1 MAING
6 GSLEDCFSNVYA
18 LTELNGL
25 KWRCFLT
32 PSNAPRGVPV
42 QSDPILKAYGN
53 CLRDGLICTWRRK
66 PLELKPNEPLPLPSF
81 TNEISKELWLFWYSN
96 EPPEKL
102 SVNTSHLDAD
112 NNGVGT
118 AANGINYEVRVLLFQ
133 ALHTMIER
141 SMALDGFVRFGRWF
155 TRPLRQPLPG
165 RHHLLP
171 HYIMA
176 TNVQFFV
183 HGGNTVCMTVNA
195 QRQPPLLRLSKRHL
209 ECGKR
214 VQVVVGPWS
223 LRAVLLPR
231 ETEVGR
237 NQPSAEKQWEEWKE
251 FVPSLAQDIDDADDE
266 ARDEGVPRM
275 VPVEIDGI
283 RMLYPSCYVC
293 VTMEDDAASC
303 SKDEPV
309 APSMTPDEL
318 IAPDNGRR
326 NQLLVSNANGHSYLQ
341 GVLQN
346 AYLTP
351 SRAQP
356 APAPPPQ
363 VGPFQ
368 APFPPQSDDDTRWN
382 FIDPS
387 KNDSCSCDNCTHQPS
402 AEYWASLEKE
412 PELDCP
418 LAAPIK
424 VAQRPGMVKTNPLC
438 TVMKKQSK
446 RRTKHS
452 YHRRFPLKSD
462 PVEESVSPTE
472 SVGSEQDTSDDD
484 TNGIPSW
491 ADTDKQSLVT
501 GIYCSPDDACYHFG
515 VATPSNSSDDENLA
529 CSPFTPIKVVS
540 PCTNCPWPSAP
551 ADQIPEDV
559 FNQIFQPSST
569 SRVPPT
575 ASQEERQRDYN
586 CYYNPTLREDPYYM
600 SYHSRR
606 SGEKRRSSYP
616 PSIKIPASPEQPGS
630 QETIPATTS
639 PPPELEEHRRR
650 IPESDP
656 TVSMT
661 RTTAELDLKNKPD
674 VQVSTKKRS
683 RKSKGNIEWP
693 DLDTLDMA
701 LLSTTMGE
709 EMEARVSPYAG
720 RVTPTYDSDSD
731 LEVEEQISSIDGDE
745 TRAIGEG
752 PSGLNPVPGPFDS
765 TQGSSLD
772 AMEIDEAVAG
782 IPTDNISLLSPPAS
796 NERPEGYAAM
806 SMNYGGW
813 PRIGGPP
820 SCGDPSM
827 NHIYPTPPSV
837 QSEAQQF
844 SPAPM
849 LPPHQQYAMQ
859 HQHQSMPSMQ
869 QASTVDPSL
878 FSTTITTN
886 HQQSAQQA
894 APLSVSMETKPEV
907 KTTLEKE
914 NISEDSDDSKDE
926 VIDLVPSES
935 KMSKLWRRIELLPVN
950 GHVRKKF
957 VPSST
962 RFSPAADVRVLC
974 ATLTTRRTPLH
985 MPPDYQKLVRLM
997 EKRVPKHVD
1006 GLFSTQFS
1014 SSISSAPSQVPP
1026 VSVMSFPNPN
1036 NYKPTFGPITG
1047 GMTQNPP
1054 HMQMHSMQPPQSHH
1068 IQQFPASQIR
1078 TPPMMGGRMGTP
1090 VGPGPGPMGPPYGP
1104 SSGPYGQMMPP
1115 PNSVQQLNNFVH
1127 GPMFNT
1133 AAGQMNPHHPMGMGP
1148 MGQPMGQPMYPGA
1161 PGQMPMMQP
1170 CSTSGYG
1177 GPPMMGGYGPTGPN
1191 MMGPPHPNA
1200 PPAYPGAPGPP
1211 PPYGSM
1217 NQMQPMQPP
1226 HIRQMQM
1233 NSMQQMMPSQS
1244 PMPMMNSYGTTGPGP
1259 AGGGMQIATQP
1270 PREVIVP
1277 YAEGSSVVLAIILQD
1292 TILDLHFDSVFDA
1305 CPICSCNTSIRA
1317 RELGLYLT
1325 PPDPLRM
1332 PSHVQQTQ
1340 IGSWSG
1346 FALAEG
1352 NPCTCGFSAVR
1363 HRYLSLCSGL
1373 FPEDSREATAIEH
1386 SVAPVNG
1393 LGAEVGLQTSSQMWF
1408 DSTSSTD
1415 VNMLDLLR
1423 IMCQQHY
1430 VGFMVHQIAQFVE
1443 QAEKAIK
1450 PQEVGFDV
1458 SSNAEYV
1465 LSQVDAT
1472 ELMLIGNSAAEM
1484 SRISG
1489 NRSRSTNQPILQFF
1503 HPWGLQ
1509 VANEVR
1515 DPREAEWRG
1524 LLSEIGPI
1532 LERAMRVVRCMHGT
1546 PGNIVEG
1553 PLTWRA
1559 LTSKSQHKHSANH
1572 DDDISQPEP
1581 IPYINVA
1588 AEKDAIRAS
1597 PHVVRHWEHLSLG
1610 PIDQPKDVLYLT
1622 VVPDNSDVCAMA
1634 TKYMEQLSQM
1644 YERMRLGR
1652 HIAWPSGGDGRD
1664 GCVKVGS
1671 RTQSGK
1677 YPTETT
1683 TLDFLNLVG
1692 RYVDNKGFMTKL
1704 RLFTQQMEEY
1714 LLQVLSERDDLFE
1727 RPAFRETLA
1736 LDGRAKRA
1744 AAAAVALAVEQ
1755 RLAESSAEPGT
1766 TVPPPEPPLA
1776 EPPLEPEDIPV
1787 DDPGT
1792 LPHVVVIY
1800 VFNAFT
1806 WGTEFR
1812 SGLFARVATLA
1823 VMRAFNTVC
1832 LRLPLRRRPQLQL
1845 EIVPMEQVT
1854 DLLGYLPDYTNDS
1867 GTSQYLFENSG
1878 GSEREQVDCVAV
1890 ESLRA
1895 TVMSVYTQ
1903 PRVLTADC
1911 IKSVQARCMTRFGP
1925 GSSLLDSLDEWERN
1939 GPNVFYK
1946 VPSNAY
1952 HLAPPPLLYQKH
1964 ENGRIIQSSPDEQVM
1979 YVTYC
1984 VIGSDWLC
1992 VAVTDSLG
2000 RLNDNCLINLRTRHD
2015 HHIYKYR
2022 QQTQILDAMSRLWT
2036 YILGVLCMETR
2047 NWRLVIGRLGRI
2059 GHGEFRAWTY
2069 LLNKTSLKRHSARL
2083 KEVCSACAQ
2092 MPGCTGTPSILSAC
2106 LVSTE
2111 PEPYLHIFPGFTATD
2126 AYSKKTRSSA
2136 PDDTTVT
2143 HIMVFP
2149 TSADI
2154 QLGAADQHAAGDD
2167 DWDMDLVDMDIPQ
2180 DGNDLGD
2187 DFLSSLCMDTGP
2199 PQPSASFRTAGNSF
2213 FSENTADV
2221 SMENQPLATGY
2232 YVSTAPAADVPDWF
2246 WSSCPGAKNRT
2257 PVHLK
2262 SSLHINV
2269 PLVHQGD
2276 EFLQGKSA
2284 VGDKQEKESAHPL
2297 DSTRTDEVLRH
2308 VLETYNA
2315 LSWLNIDVVS
2325 GERRSCLPIHMQALI
2340 RLYHSVGRLIM

>member
-1 MAING
+1 MAMNG
-6 GSLEDCFSNVYA
+6 GSLEECFSNVYA

-32 PSNAPRGVPV
+32 PSNSPRGIPI
-42 QSDPILKAYGN
+42 QSDPVLKAYGK
-53 CLRDGLICTWRRK
+53 CLRDGLLCTWRRK
-66 PLELKPNEPLPLPSF
+66 PLQMSSQPEPLPLPSF

-96 EPPEKL
+96 DPPEKL
-102 SVNTSHLDAD
+102 SINTSHLDAD
-112 NNGVGT
+112 ENGVGT

-141 SMALDGFVRFGRWF
+141 SMAHDGFVRFGRWF
-155 TRPLRQPLPG
+155 TRPLREPLPG
-165 RHHLLP
+165 RQHLLP
-171 HYIMA
+171 RYIMA

-209 ECGKR
+209 ESGQR

-223 LRAVLLPR
+223 LHAVLLPR
-231 ETEVGR
+231 GSEVGR
-237 NQPSAEKQWEEWKE
+237 NQPSAEKQWEEWRE
-251 FVPSLAQDIDDADDE
+251 FVAPLVRDIDDTE
-266 ARDEGVPRM
+266 EENQEEGIPRM

-293 VTMEDDAASC
+293 VTMDDDAAC
-303 SKDEPV
+303 SKDEPSV
-309 APSMTPDEL
+309 PAMTPDEL

-326 NQLLVSNANGHSYLQ
+326 NQLLVSNANGHSYMQ

-346 AYLTP
+346 AYLAP
-351 SRAQP
+351 SRPQP
-356 APAPPPQ
+356 PVPPPQ

-368 APFPPQSDDDTRWN
+368 APFPPPSDDETRWN
-382 FIDPS
+382 FVDLS
-387 KNDSCSCDNCTHQPS
+387 KSDSCSCDNCTRQPS
-402 AEYWASLEKE
+402 AEYLASLERE
-412 PELDCP
+412 PVIDCP

-424 VAQRPGMVKTNPLC
+424 VAARPGMVKTNPLY
-438 TVMKKQSK
+438 TVMKRQSK

-452 YHRRFPLKSD
+452 YHRRFPLNSD
-462 PVEESVSPTE
+462 PVEESNSPSE
-472 SVGSEQDTSDDD
+472 SVASEQDSSDDD
-484 TNGIPSW
+484 IGGVPAW
-491 ADTDKQSLVT
+491 ADTNKQSLVT
-501 GIYCSPDDACYHFG
+501 GIYCSADDASYHFG
-515 VATPSNSSDDENLA
+515 VATPCNSSDDENLA

-540 PCTNCPWPSAP
+540 PCTNCAWPSAP
-551 ADQIPEDV
+551 ADQIPESV

-569 SRVPPT
+569 SRVPST

-586 CYYNPTLREDPYYM
+586 CYYNPTMREDPYYM

-606 SGEKRRSSYP
+606 TGEKRRSNYP
-616 PSIKIPASPEQPGS
+616 PTIKLPASPEQPGS

-639 PPPELEEHRRR
+639 PPPEMDEHRRR
-650 IPESDP
+650 APEADSSI
-656 TVSMT
+656 TMT
-661 RTTAELDLKNKPD
+661 RAVTDLDIKNRAD
-674 VQVSTKKRS
+674 VQVPVKKRTR
-683 RKSKGNIEWP
+683 RKERKVEWP
-693 DLDTLDMA
+693 DLDSLDMA
-701 LLSTTMGE
+701 LLSTTIGE
-709 EMEARVSPYAG
+709 EMESRVSPYAG
-720 RVTPTYDSDSD
+720 RITPTYESDSEP
-731 LEVEEQISSIDGDE
+731 EVEEQSSSSDGDE

-752 PSGLNPVPGPFDS
+752 PSGLTTSPGFS
-765 TQGSSLD
+765 EVHIMRSSEE
-772 AMEIDEAVAG
+772 AMEVDEAAAG
-782 IPTDNISLLSPPAS
+782 GPTDSMNLLSPPAS
-796 NERPEGYAAM
+796 NERPDGCATM
-806 SMNYGGW
+806 SINYGAW

-820 SCGDPSM
+820 SCGEPSM

-849 LPPHQQYAMQ
+849 LPPHQQHAMQ
-859 HQHQSMPSMQ
+859 HQHTNVVMMQHANVMDTSNYTPSG
-869 QASTVDPSL
+869 L
-878 FSTTITTN
+878 
-886 HQQSAQQA
+886 QQSSTQQRVPPSQA
-894 APLSVSMETKPEV
+894 AESKPGLKEV
-907 KTTLEKE
+907 KEEVTEE
-914 NISEDSDDSKDE
+914 QNDPEDDI
-926 VIDLVPSES
+926 IDLVPMDS
-935 KMSKLWRRIELLPVN
+935 KMGKLLKRIELLPVS
-950 GHVRKKF
+950 GHLRKRI

-974 ATLTTRRTPLH
+974 ATLSSRRTTLH

-997 EKRVPKHVD
+997 EKRVPKHSES
-1006 GLFSTQFS
+1006 LYTSQFPSCIPSVAS
-1014 SSISSAPSQVPP
+1014 SHTAPVT
-1026 VSVMSFPNPN
+1026 VTSFPNAN
-1036 NYKPTFGPITG
+1036 NYKPTFGPIPG
-1047 GMTQNPP
+1047 GMASNPP
-1054 HMQMHSMQPPQSHH
+1054 HMQMPPMQPPQSHH

-1090 VGPGPGPMGPPYGP
+1090 VGTAPGPIGPPYAP
-1104 SSGPYGQMMPP
+1104 SSGPYGAMMPP

-1127 GPMFNT
+1127 GPMFNGGN
-1133 AAGQMNPHHPMGMGP
+1133 GQMNPHHPMGNMS
-1148 MGQPMGQPMYPGA
+1148 MGQPMGPMYASG
-1161 PGQMPMMQP
+1161 PGQMPMMP
-1170 CSTSGYG
+1170 SCPTSGYG
-1177 GPPMMGGYGPTGPN
+1177 VPPMMGGYGPSAPN

-1211 PPYGSM
+1211 PAYNSM

-1226 HIRQMQM
+1226 HMRQMQM
-1233 NSMQQMMPSQS
+1233 MQQMMPSQT
-1244 PMPMMNSYGTTGPGP
+1244 PMPMMNSYGNNGP
-1259 AGGGMQIATQP
+1259 ANGNMQFAP
-1270 PREVIVP
+1270 PPANREVIVP
-1277 YAEGSSVVLAIILQD
+1277 FAEGASVVLAIILQD

-1317 RELGLYLT
+1317 RELGLYIT
-1325 PPDPLRM
+1325 PPDVLRM
-1332 PSHVQQTQ
+1332 PAHVQQAQ

-1346 FALAEG
+1346 FALEQA
-1352 NPCTCGFSAVR
+1352 NTCTCGFSAVR

-1393 LGAEVGLQTSSQMWF
+1393 LGADVGLQASSQIWF

-1423 IMCQQHY
+1423 IMCQQHHM
-1430 VGFMVHQIAQFVE
+1430 GRMVHQIAQFVE
-1443 QAEKAIK
+1443 QADKAIK

-1458 SSNAEYV
+1458 TSNAEYV

-1524 LLSEIGPI
+1524 LLSEIGPV
-1532 LERAMRVVRCMHGT
+1532 LERAMRIVRCMHSA

-1559 LTSKSQHKHSANH
+1559 LTSKSLPKSSAPTH
-1572 DDDISQPEP
+1572 DDDISLPEP

-1588 AEKDAIRAS
+1588 AEKDAIRAA
-1597 PHVVRHWEHLSLG
+1597 PHIVRHWEHLSLG
-1610 PIDQPKDVLYLT
+1610 PIDQPKDVLYLV
-1622 VVPDNSDVCAMA
+1622 VVPDNPDICNLAV
-1634 TKYMEQLSQM
+1634 KYLEQLSQM

-1652 HIAWPSGGDGRD
+1652 HIAMPTGVDSRD
-1664 GCVKVGS
+1664 GCVRVGC
-1671 RTQSGK
+1671 RTQTGK

-1692 RYVDNKGFMTKL
+1692 RYVDNKAFMTKL
-1704 RLFTQQMEEY
+1704 RLFTQQMEENV
-1714 LLQVLSERDDLFE
+1714 LQLLSERDDIFE
-1727 RPAFRETLA
+1727 RATYRETLA
-1736 LDGRAKRA
+1736 LDWRAKRA

-1755 RLAESSAEPGT
+1755 RMAENSAEQGASVAAPEQ
-1766 TVPPPEPPLA
+1766 PPA

-1787 DDPGT
+1787 DEPGT
-1792 LPHVVVIY
+1792 LPHVIVIY
-1800 VFNAFT
+1800 VMNPFT

-1812 SGLFARVATLA
+1812 SALFTRVATLA

-1832 LRLPLRRRPQLQL
+1832 LRLPANRRPQLQL
-1845 EIVPMEQVT
+1845 EIIPMEQVT
-1854 DLLGYLPDYTNDS
+1854 DLLGCLPDYTNDNGS
-1867 GTSQYLFENSG
+1867 SQSMFENSG
-1878 GSEREQVDCVAV
+1878 GSEREQVECVAV
-1890 ESLRA
+1890 ESLRN
-1895 TVMSVYTQ
+1895 TVLSVYTQ

-1911 IKSVQARCMTRFGP
+1911 IKSVQARCMTKFGP
-1925 GSSLLDSLDEWERN
+1925 GSSLLDSLDEWERS
-1939 GPNVFYK
+1939 GTTVFYK

-1964 ENGRIIQSSPDEQVM
+1964 ENGRIIQSSPEEQVL

-2022 QQTQILDAMSRLWT
+2022 QQTQILDAMGRLWT
-2036 YILGVLCMETR
+2036 YILGVLSMETR

-2059 GHGEFRAWTY
+2059 GHGEFKAWTY
-2069 LLNKTSLKRHSARL
+2069 LLNKTALKRHSARL
-2083 KEVCSACAQ
+2083 REVCTACAQ

-2111 PEPYLHIFPGFTATD
+2111 PEPYLRMFPGFSLND
-2126 AYSKKTRSSA
+2126 AYSKKTRSTL
-2136 PDDTTVT
+2136 PDDTNVT

-2154 QLGAADQHAAGDD
+2154 QLGSADQHAVGED
-2167 DWDMDLVDMDIPQ
+2167 DWDFSDMDIPQ

-2187 DFLSSLCMDTGP
+2187 DFLSSICMDNLGP
-2199 PQPSASFRTAGNSF
+2199 PQPSASFRNAGNSF

-2221 SMENQPLATGY
+2221 SMENQPLPTGFY
-2232 YVSTAPAADVPDWF
+2232 ISTAPAADVPDWF
-2246 WSSCPGAKNRT
+2246 WAIYSGAKNRT

-2276 EFLQGKSA
+2276 EFLQGKA
-2284 VGDKQEKESAHPL
+2284 TTGDKQEKESAHPL

-2325 GERRSCLPIHMQALI
+2325 GERRSCLPIHMQALT
-2340 RLYHSVGRLIM
+2340 RLYHSVARLIM